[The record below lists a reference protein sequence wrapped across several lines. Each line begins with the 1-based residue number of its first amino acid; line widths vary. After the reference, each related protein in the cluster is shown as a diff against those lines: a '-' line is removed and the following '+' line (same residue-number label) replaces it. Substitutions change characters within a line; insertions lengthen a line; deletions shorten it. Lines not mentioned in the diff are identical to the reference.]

1 MKLSPEELI
10 VIIDPQKDFT
20 DIEGAYAKNH
30 PDISQ
35 IQEVK
40 ARINK
45 LTKQFDQNRFVIIY
59 SNYQKDQFGA
69 GISMCIQG
77 TRGHEID
84 IDFDDA
90 SQLIS
95 KTQHSSFSS
104 EAFKIFLQRNNIR
117 KLLLCGF
124 LAEYCIKQTALD
136 ALQKGY
142 EVNLLQE
149 FIGTGNDV
157 QERKQEM
164 LVDLENKGATIV
176 KDTFDC
182 I

>member
-1 MKLSPEELI
+1 MKLKAEELI

-20 DIEGAYAKNH
+20 DIKGAYAKNH
-30 PDISQ
+30 SINQ

-45 LTKQFDQNRFVIIY
+45 LTKQFDSNKFVIIY

-69 GISMCIQG
+69 GISMCIEG
-77 TRGHEID
+77 TTGHEID

-104 EAFKIFLQRNNIR
+104 EEFKSFLEDNQIR
-117 KLLLCGF
+117 KLILCGF
-124 LAEYCIKQTALD
+124 LAEYCIKQTAID
-136 ALQKGY
+136 ALEVGY
-142 EVNLLQE
+142 EVVLLKE
-149 FIGTGNDV
+149 FIATGDDV
-157 QERKQEM
+157 QHRKEEM
-164 LVDLENKGATIV
+164 LADLEKRGATVIE
-176 KDTFDC
+176 DHFDS